1 MAEVSVRI
9 SGRAYTIICDDGQEQ
24 RVSALAKRID
34 HEASALAAGGGQ
46 VTEARL
52 LLMSA
57 LMLADR
63 LDEAETA
70 LKEAPS
76 PEDLFARMGAEEAQA
91 MIEAAAARLEA
102 LNRSGH

>member
-1 MAEVSVRI
+1 MAEVTVRI
-9 SGRAYTIICDDGQEQ
+9 SGRAYKIICDDGQEQ
-24 RVSALAKRID
+24 RVSSLAQRID
-34 HEASALAAGGGQ
+34 REASALAASGGQ

-76 PEDLFARMGAEEAQA
+76 PEDLFAGMGVEEAQA
-91 MIEAAAARLEA
+91 TIEAATARLEA
-102 LNRSGH
+102 LSQTGR